1 MMFNTQGAQP
11 LPIEKER
18 NDVIANEEI
27 VYSMLE
33 RLAKWTKSERKLIY
47 LHGEIPSNKICLQAG
62 QNLKISGEFLWK
74 GIVNNGTQRET

>member
-11 LPIEKER
+11 LPIEK
-18 NDVIANEEI
+18 
-27 VYSMLE
+27 
-33 RLAKWTKSERKLIY
+33 ERKLIY

-74 GIVNNGTQRET
+74 V